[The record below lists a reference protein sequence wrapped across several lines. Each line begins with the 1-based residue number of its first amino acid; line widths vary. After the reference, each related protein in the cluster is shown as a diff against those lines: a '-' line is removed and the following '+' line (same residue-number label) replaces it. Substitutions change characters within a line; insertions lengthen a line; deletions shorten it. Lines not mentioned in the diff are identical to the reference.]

1 MSPEHFDVVIVGA
14 GPAGSAAAIRLR
26 LANPRLRV
34 ALIDKT
40 NFPRDKTCGDGLG
53 PGAVPQLAALGVDI
67 STIEHAHR
75 VGFAE
80 VHGPDGLSFRAGM
93 GAASRRHAHG
103 ATARRFDFDHLL
115 ARRAQETGA
124 DLMENTRFLS
134 FRTAHGCNEVLLK
147 NISTDR
153 ATTVKC
159 KLLVGA
165 DGANSRVRRAAGIGP
180 NPAKKTGIAIRCYAK
195 LPSDSSDRIVLSFE
209 DDLRPGYG
217 WCFPFADGTANVGV
231 GMVISDYRKLR
242 PDLETLLHA
251 YINRLQERGI
261 ALTGISDCSTYTL
274 PHGGILPRLIGP
286 RLALVGDA
294 ASMINPLSGEG
305 IVYGLQASEILA
317 EAIAFKLTNPARLQA
332 GLRAYERRFRKQ
344 FGRHLRS
351 NYAAH
356 RLLRSRLWAK
366 MVIGAAS
373 IDPKLQATAIDFMF
387 GRGHLT
393 VGTLSRIARHGMK
406 YLHTR
411 QGSHTARTR

>member
-1 MSPEHFDVVIVGA
+1 MSPEHFDAVIVGA

-40 NFPRDKTCGDGLG
+40 NFPRDKACGDGLG

-67 STIEHAHR
+67 STIEHANR
-75 VGFAE
+75 VEFAE

-103 ATARRFDFDHLL
+103 ATARRFDFDRLL

-134 FRTAHGCNEVLLK
+134 FRAAHGCNEVLFK

-159 KLLVGA
+159 ELLVGA

-195 LPSDSSDRIVLSFE
+195 LPSYSSDRIVLSFE

-217 WCFPFADGTANVGV
+217 WCFPFADGTANANVAKVARLLWEGMGFGWTEVCYSGV
-231 GMVISDYRKLR
+231 TFPLTDTAFDRVTRLGFKRIIVFPYFLFTGVLVKRIY
-242 PDLETLLHA
+242 THA
-251 YINRLQERGI
+251 
-261 ALTGISDCSTYTL
+261 
-274 PHGGILPRLIGP
+274 
-286 RLALVGDA
+286 DA
-294 ASMINPLSGEG
+294 AAQRHPHVEFVKAGYLNDHPLVFDTFVERLDEILEGENLMNCRLCKYREQMIGFEGEVGAVQESHHHHVEG
-305 IVYGLQASEILA
+305 IGTDGDGQ
-317 EAIAFKLTNPARLQA
+317 
-332 GLRAYERRFRKQ
+332 
-344 FGRHLRS
+344 H
-351 NYAAH
+351 H
-356 RLLRSRLWAK
+356 H
-366 MVIGAAS
+366 
-373 IDPKLQATAIDFMF
+373 
-387 GRGHLT
+387 GHLHHHE
-393 VGTLSRIARHGMK
+393 HGDN
-406 YLHTR
+406 H
-411 QGSHTARTR
+411 